1 MLKSISII
9 IVLIFFSLNTHAAK
23 VSCSFDYGDAFS
35 TADGSWVGA
44 DSFETLWDLFPE
56 GIMLE
61 LDNSLLGNLD
71 TQEVFKAGTIDKG
84 DVFLRGGDYGID
96 GKLTSLGDGTIKV
109 YSGYCDVSFG

>member
-1 MLKSISII
+1 MFKSISTII
-9 IVLIFFSLNTHAAK
+9 ILSFLCINAQAAK
-23 VSCSFDYGDAFS
+23 VSCSFDYGDAFNS
-35 TADGSWVGA
+35 TDGSWVGA

-109 YSGYCDVSFG
+109 YSGFCDVSFG

>member
-1 MLKSISII
+1 MFKYISLL
-9 IVLIFFSLNTHAAK
+9 IVLTFFSINAQAAK

-35 TADGSWVGA
+35 SADGSWVGA

-71 TQEVFKAGTIDKG
+71 TQEVFKAGSIDKG

-96 GKLTSLGDGTIKV
+96 GKLTSSGDGIIKV